1 MHKVSYS
8 LERGETLLPAQSP
21 AEKELYRI
29 LEVISQERTE
39 QILKD
44 ILNKHSHNAKPETK
58 GTLVCNWDYVTETT
72 DKQ

>member
-8 LERGETLLPAQSP
+8 LERGKTLLPAQSP

-44 ILNKHSHNAKPETK
+44 ILNKHSHNAKAETK

>member
-1 MHKVSYS
+1 MT
-8 LERGETLLPAQSP
+8 EQSP

-44 ILNKHSHNAKPETK
+44 ILAKYADNTK
-58 GTLVCNWDYVTETT
+58 AAAEETLVCNWDYVTETT
-72 DKQ
+72 V

>member
-1 MHKVSYS
+1 MT
-8 LERGETLLPAQSP
+8 EQSP

-44 ILNKHSHNAKPETK
+44 ILAKYSDNAKAEHK
-58 GTLVCNWDYVTETT
+58 GFLTCTCNNVTETT
-72 DKQ
+72 DTH

>member
-8 LERGETLLPAQSP
+8 LERGETLLTEQSP

-44 ILNKHSHNAKPETK
+44 ILAKYADNTK
-58 GTLVCNWDYVTETT
+58 AEHKGFLTCTCNNVTETT
-72 DKQ
+72 V